1 MNWGLPLAAAWMLT
15 ATLPATAARAGDE
28 RQSLE
33 DLLLKARERRAQ
45 AQAQVRTQLDAL
57 LAELAPSN
65 RTPTPAEV
73 ASAVE
78 RIVRLGPEATPLL
91 VTRIDAPDG
100 ATELEKLRAREVA
113 TALTKMDTSAITRE
127 LLELLASAGGDG
139 KRNVLRVLATTPE
152 PERARPAVVALFRS
166 ATGELKQTCLRAL
179 LKMGGGADDTLL
191 TEVLQGTDESLI
203 GLAID
208 ALSAQRSAGAAEQ
221 VRRILQDGRLAQRH
235 AASLIDYF
243 KAQPALAT
251 PADVQAFAR
260 LAASSSVAVD
270 SRVHVLD
277 QLPALKPTLNA
288 ELKRLMEPLI
298 GSPDRK
304 LREAALVFLTR
315 VGDKS
320 ARKELLK
327 EYDELVAKNENWS
340 ESYVRRA
347 DMLGKIGEDDDA
359 IKDYKLALTNG
370 RNDPSINAETWV
382 KLARAYTRRSKFK
395 DAAETLRKSPLAD
408 AALKALADDP
418 EFVPL
423 RDSKYGKEAF
433 GLR

>member
-1 MNWGLPLAAAWMLT
+1 MDWGLPLAAACL
-15 ATLPATAARAGDE
+15 LAAASPTWAERAGDD

-45 AQAQVRTQLDAL
+45 AQAQVRTQLDGL
-57 LAELAPSN
+57 LAELSPSN

-78 RIVRLGPEATPLL
+78 RIVKLGADATPLL
-91 VTRIDAPDG
+91 VKRLDAPDG
-100 ATELEKLRAREVA
+100 ATEREKLVAREVA
-113 TALTKMDTSAITRE
+113 TALSKMDTKPVTH
-127 LLELLASAGGDG
+127 ELLALLSSAGNDG
-139 KRNVLRVLATTPE
+139 KRNVLRVLASTPE
-152 PERARPAVVALFRS
+152 PERARPAVAGLFRS
-166 ATGELKQTCLRAL
+166 STGELKHTCLRTLLGMGGAADDAL
-179 LKMGGGADDTLL
+179 LA
-191 TEVLQGTDESLI
+191 EVLQGSDDTLI

-221 VRRILQDGRLAQRH
+221 VRRILLDARLAQRH
-235 AASLIDYF
+235 AASLVDYF
-243 KAQPALAT
+243 RTQPSLAT
-251 PADVQAFAR
+251 PADVQAFVR

-270 SRVHVLD
+270 VRVHVLER
-277 QLPALKPTLNA
+277 LPALKPTLNV

-304 LREAALVFLTR
+304 LHEGALVFLSR
-315 VGDKS
+315 LGDKA
-320 ARKELLK
+320 ARKELLR
-327 EYDELVAKNENWS
+327 EYDELVSKNENWS

-347 DMLGKIGEDDDA
+347 DMLAKLGDDDDA
-359 IKDYKLALTNG
+359 IKDYKHALVSS
-370 RNDPSINAETWV
+370 RNDPTVNPETWV
-382 KLARAYTRRSKFK
+382 KLARAYTRRGKFK